1 MIRTTKFNLFWESFI
16 NPKQTLYQNYC
27 DMFYLFITLLL
38 LISEL
43 FFFRV
48 AKIFNIIDKPNER
61 SLHTEITIRG
71 GGIIFPISAFIY
83 FFYSEMQYPYFFIG
97 LFLIALVSFLDDIYT
112 IPNRYRIVVHFLSLF
127 LLLYQIDTYFQIGV
141 GLLLLIIILVGII
154 NAYNFMDGV
163 NGITG
168 GYSLITLL
176 TLFYVNN
183 YLTNFVTNEFIII
196 ISLGVLVFNFFN
208 FREKAICFA
217 GDVGSVSIAFIIIFL
232 IVKLIS
238 LSNQYIYILFL
249 SLYGIDTIFTLFI
262 RIWRKENIFKAHN
275 KHFFQLLVHKWAL
288 SHLQVSLI
296 YACVQL
302 IVNSVIIFVIKS
314 KQDKIVVSITI
325 LAVLSCIYIYYRM
338 KIIKLRITIK

>member
-1 MIRTTKFNLFWESFI
+1 
-16 NPKQTLYQNYC
+16 
-27 DMFYLFITLLL
+27 
-38 LISEL
+38 
-43 FFFRV
+43 
-48 AKIFNIIDKPNER
+48 
-61 SLHTEITIRG
+61 
-71 GGIIFPISAFIY
+71 
-83 FFYSEMQYPYFFIG
+83 MQ
-97 LFLIALVSFLDDIYT
+97 L
-112 IPNRYRIVVHFLSLF
+112 
-127 LLLYQIDTYFQIGV
+127 
-141 GLLLLIIILVGII
+141 
-154 NAYNFMDGV
+154 
-163 NGITG
+163 
-168 GYSLITLL
+168 
-176 TLFYVNN
+176 
-183 YLTNFVTNEFIII
+183 
-196 ISLGVLVFNFFN
+196 FNFFN